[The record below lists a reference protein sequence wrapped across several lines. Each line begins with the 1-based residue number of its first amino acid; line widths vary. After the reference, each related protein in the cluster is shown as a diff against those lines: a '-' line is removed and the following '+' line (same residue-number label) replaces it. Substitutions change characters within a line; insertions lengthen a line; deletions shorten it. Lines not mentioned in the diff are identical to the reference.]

1 MLNTENEQIKFLTF
15 ISDMINYWNEE
26 VNGKS
31 QRERLEG
38 LAFSILS
45 HMDGSSGEPHFLIP
59 PDYDSKDCIFFFE
72 K

>member
-31 QRERLEG
+31 QREARRLSF
-38 LAFSILS
+38 LYIIS
-45 HMDGSSGEPHFLIP
+45 HGWLFW
-59 PDYDSKDCIFFFE
+59 
-72 K
+72 